1 MEEVCA
7 VGLDMGKNCDRC
19 GRDCNGVSIMSM
31 YNTEMICASCK
42 AAELKRPDYPAA
54 VAAERD
60 AIRKGN
66 MNFHGI
72 GLRKHP

>member
-1 MEEVCA
+1 
-7 VGLDMGKNCDRC
+7 
-19 GRDCNGVSIMSM
+19 
-31 YNTEMICASCK
+31 MICASCK

-66 MNFHGI
+66 MNFRGI
-72 GLRKHP
+72 GLRKR